1 MDTLFSRAI
10 RGRNTKWEPI
20 VEIMG
25 FNLSLS
31 LSLSLHLGG
40 GAILYLR
47 PAPHACHADSIYSQ
61 GADCKRGLIEPAAL
75 TGIAW
80 NLNPKAF

>member
-1 MDTLFSRAI
+1 MSMDTLFSRAI

-25 FNLSLS
+25 FNLSPS
-31 LSLSLHLGG
+31 PSLGG